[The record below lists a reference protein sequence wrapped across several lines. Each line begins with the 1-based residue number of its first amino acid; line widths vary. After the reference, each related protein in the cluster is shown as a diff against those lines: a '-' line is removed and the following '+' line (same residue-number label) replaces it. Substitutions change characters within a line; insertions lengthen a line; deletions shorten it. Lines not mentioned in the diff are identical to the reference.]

1 MRQRAFYLLKL
12 FLVTLCIF
20 VVAKIFFMLFNHSCH
35 EFSLADVLLVIQH
48 GSSLDFST
56 SLYLFTVPFL
66 LVIFSFWFP
75 VSKLV
80 FRIWYSLIAI
90 ILSLA
95 FVADTSLYE
104 FWHFK
109 LDASCLSYLETPT
122 GAMASVS
129 IGYLLVRLICLIL
142 CGIIIYWVYDK
153 ITPVFQ
159 KATHRLIATIVAVL
173 LIPLIVIGV
182 RGGLGDS
189 TTNIGQVYFSTNQ
202 FLNHSAVNPVFSFL
216 SSTSKSGNYIVSYDY
231 MSEQECGNLTNG
243 LFFTSSNN
251 ADTLLTTQRPNIVLI
266 VMESCGGQFTSL
278 GGHSEITPNLNR
290 LSTEGISFSECYA
303 NSWRTD
309 KGMVSIL
316 SGYPSFP
323 VTSVMKIPEKSR
335 KMPSI
340 VRSLQNA
347 GYRNT
352 FYYGGDINFTNMRS
366 YVLGIGY
373 DFLRWKAD
381 YSLQNQ
387 SSCRWGVKDETMF
400 QSLLEDIMSEKSE
413 HWMKTLLTL
422 SSHEPWDVPMH
433 NLDDEVYN
441 AFYYLDHCIGRF
453 VNDLRKSPVWV
464 NTLVIILPDHGY
476 RYKGVGE
483 MTRIYN
489 HIPMLWIGGAV
500 REPTVID
507 RICNQS
513 DLAATLLGQMGIA
526 HDDFRFSRDVTSS
539 DYRYPLAYHNS
550 TSCVSVIDST
560 GFIAYDLDAQ
570 TLIANESTDTERL
583 LKMARA
589 LLQLTSHDLINK

>member
-1 MRQRAFYLLKL
+1 MIL
-12 FLVTLCIF
+12 
-20 VVAKIFFMLFNHSCH
+20 
-35 EFSLADVLLVIQH
+35 H
-48 GSSLDFST
+48 GLSLDFST
-56 SLYLFTVPFL
+56 SLYLFAIPFL
-66 LVIFSFWFP
+66 LVIISLWLP
-75 VSKLV
+75 LPKWV
-80 FRIWYSLIAI
+80 FRIWYTLLAVV
-90 ILSLA
+90 LSLA

-104 FWHFK
+104 FWQFK

-122 GAMASVS
+122 EAMASVS
-129 IGYLLVRLICLIL
+129 IGYLLVRLLCLIL
-142 CGIIIYWVYDK
+142 CGIVIYWVYDK

-159 KATHRLIATIVAVL
+159 KAAHRLIATIVAVL

-202 FLNHSAVNPVFSFL
+202 FLNHSAVNPVFSFF

-290 LSTEGISFSECYA
+290 LGTEGISFSECYA

-340 VRSLQNA
+340 TRSLQNA

-352 FYYGGDINFTNMRS
+352 FYYGGDINYTNMRS

-381 YSLQNQ
+381 YSLQDQ
-387 SSCRWGVKDETMF
+387 SSCRWGVNDETMF

-422 SSHEPWDVPMH
+422 SSHEPWDVPTH

-441 AFYYLDHCIGRF
+441 AFNYLDHCIGRF
-453 VNDLRKSPVWV
+453 VNDLRKSPVWD

-489 HIPMLWIGGAV
+489 HIPMFWIGGAV
-500 REPTVID
+500 KQPVVID

-513 DLAATLLGQMGIA
+513 DLAATLLGQMGIP
-526 HDDFRFSRDVTSS
+526 HDDFRFSRDVVSS
-539 DYRYPLAYHNS
+539 SYRYPLAYHTS
-550 TSCVSVIDST
+550 TNCVSVIDST
-560 GFIAYDLDAQ
+560 GFMAYDMDSQ
-570 TLIANESTDTERL
+570 TLIANESSDVERQ
-583 LKMARA
+583 LKIARA
-589 LLQLTSHDLINK
+589 LLQLTSHDLKNK

>member
-1 MRQRAFYLLKL
+1 MRQRVFYLLKF
-12 FLVTLCIF
+12 FLVTVCFFI
-20 VVAKIFFMLFNHSCH
+20 VAKFFFILYNHSGH
-35 EFSLADVLLVIQH
+35 DFSLTNVLQVILH
-48 GSSLDFST
+48 GLSLDFST
-56 SLYLFTVPFL
+56 SLYLFAIPFL
-66 LVIFSFWFP
+66 LVIISLWLP
-75 VSKLV
+75 LPKWV
-80 FRIWYSLIAI
+80 FRIWYTLLAVV
-90 ILSLA
+90 LSLA

-104 FWHFK
+104 FWQFK

-122 GAMASVS
+122 EAMASVS
-129 IGYLLVRLICLIL
+129 IGYLLVRVLCLIL
-142 CGIIIYWVYDK
+142 CGIVIYWVYDK

-159 KATHRLIATIVAVL
+159 KAAHRLIATIVAVL

-202 FLNHSAVNPVFSFL
+202 FLNHSAVNPVFSFF

-290 LSTEGISFSECYA
+290 LGTEGISFSECYA

-340 VRSLQNA
+340 TRSLQNA

-352 FYYGGDINFTNMRS
+352 FYYGGDINYTNMRS

-381 YSLQNQ
+381 YSLQDQ
-387 SSCRWGVKDETMF
+387 SSCRWGVNDETMF

-422 SSHEPWDVPMH
+422 SSHEPWDVPTH

-441 AFYYLDHCIGRF
+441 AFNYLDHCIGRF
-453 VNDLRKSPVWV
+453 VNDLRKSPVWD

-489 HIPMLWIGGAV
+489 HIPMFWIGGAV
-500 REPTVID
+500 KQPVVID

-513 DLAATLLGQMGIA
+513 DLAATLLGQMGIP
-526 HDDFRFSRDVTSS
+526 HDDFRFSRDVVSS
-539 DYRYPLAYHNS
+539 SYRYPLAYHTS
-550 TSCVSVIDST
+550 TNCVSVIDST
-560 GFIAYDLDAQ
+560 GFMAYDMDSQ
-570 TLIANESTDTERL
+570 TLIANESSDVERQ
-583 LKMARA
+583 LKIARA
-589 LLQLTSHDLINK
+589 LLQLTSHDLKNK